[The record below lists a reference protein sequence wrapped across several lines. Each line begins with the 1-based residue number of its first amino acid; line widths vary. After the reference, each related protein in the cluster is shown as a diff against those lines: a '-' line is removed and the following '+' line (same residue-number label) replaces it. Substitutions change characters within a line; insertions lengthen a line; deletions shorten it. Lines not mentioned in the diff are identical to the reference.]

1 LSAGFFSLV
10 SQVTGKEEI
19 NINAYDYQ
27 NNAQSGGNY
36 IREIFYSQLLDNLC
50 KLKAIYK
57 TFNGC

>member
-1 LSAGFFSLV
+1 M